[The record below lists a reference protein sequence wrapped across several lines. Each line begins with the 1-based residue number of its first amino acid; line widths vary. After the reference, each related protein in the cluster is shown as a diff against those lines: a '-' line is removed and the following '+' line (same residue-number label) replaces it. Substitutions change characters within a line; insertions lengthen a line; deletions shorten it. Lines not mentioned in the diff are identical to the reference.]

1 MTTIYFTLAPS
12 LLTKVIS
19 SEEERFQQKDPCPGY
34 TISFTCIFVL
44 NQTSVVRWRVDNR
57 TAALIIT
64 DDRSSLML
72 GYITTSLINST
83 VSVLSANLSAS
94 NDGSTIV
101 ITNGSIV
108 SCELESD
115 QVSEEIIFIGKN

>member
-1 MTTIYFTLAPS
+1 
-12 LLTKVIS
+12 
-19 SEEERFQQKDPCPGY
+19 
-34 TISFTCIFVL
+34 
-44 NQTSVVRWRVDNR
+44 
-57 TAALIIT
+57 
-64 DDRSSLML
+64 ML